1 MVSPKMRAFYFWIVC
16 RILDRHSKNLPCGK
30 LTVDGNSLPRPCYFK
45 QKDGRPQFYGSKYSK
60 FEIGCRFPQ
69 AGAPRQEFA
78 LRQIDGRRQQVAAPV
93 LFQTK
98 KTDDRKF
105 AVVRL
110 FGGDSRGRTGDLL
123 NAIQALYQLS
133 YTPTA
138 II

>member
-1 MVSPKMRAFYFWIVC
+1 MLFKIWIV
-16 RILDRHSKNLPCGK
+16 
-30 LTVDGNSLPRPCYFK
+30 
-45 QKDGRPQFYGSKYSK
+45 
-60 FEIGCRFPQ
+60 CRFPQ

-98 KTDDRKF
+98 KTDDRIF